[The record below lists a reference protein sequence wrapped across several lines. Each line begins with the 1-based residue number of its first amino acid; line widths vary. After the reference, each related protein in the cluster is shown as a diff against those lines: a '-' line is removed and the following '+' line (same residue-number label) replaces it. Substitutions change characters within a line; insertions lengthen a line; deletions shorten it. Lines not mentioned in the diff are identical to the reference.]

1 MRTYDKVKS
10 GPEWRG
16 KPLSCYFHVQQST
29 SIRVPVR
36 SSVGRS
42 VGLLQNYQS
51 WLIYNPSSS
60 FLYVLSQG
68 KRGLSADSWRGQRWG
83 CQLPA
88 TSTSRNG
95 ISRSTACGALSTNIT
110 SERKKKR
117 YERRYVID
125 ENLSLL
131 WQKWQLWRIL
141 RNQYICEMHLWEKD
155 EKVVDPWVSSFFSN
169 DSIIGWHISKF
180 CNGMKKIICALILVM
195 KN

>member
-1 MRTYDKVKS
+1 MKEDHFYTIIMIDPDMPTRTTPINEKTQVLHWLMVNIPGNGVGGRQLAPYIDLDRRQAL
-10 GPEWRG
+10 E
-16 KPLSCYFHVQQST
+16 ST
-29 SIRVPVR
+29 ATT
-36 SSVGRS
+36 
-42 VGLLQNYQS
+42 
-51 WLIYNPSSS
+51 SS
-60 FLYVLSQG
+60 FSMRESSPRITRASSQWTSLTSDEESTGASPKKG

-131 WQKWQLWRIL
+131 
-141 RNQYICEMHLWEKD
+141 
-155 EKVVDPWVSSFFSN
+155 
-169 DSIIGWHISKF
+169 
-180 CNGMKKIICALILVM
+180 
-195 KN
+195 